1 MYLFKKF
8 KCYSQKKYFIK
19 KMSDINFGVF
29 TLTMDT
35 LMMAFLVTIF
45 GLVLTSYILLARN
58 PERKSVKGFVI
69 DIPVSTTIAS
79 YTTKMPW
86 VQKKGTTITKVTFYV
101 IKSPTFSS
109 ALHTFAG
116 SLGTTAGATDVATVT
131 LSAAAATLPL
141 NTVASNVAA
150 GLTLPIAVY
159 ERELYPAVNLAVAIA
174 SGETVTIS
182 GKIYVEV
189 EYENTCEF
197 LPGLCSATLDV

>member
-1 MYLFKKF
+1 M
-8 KCYSQKKYFIK
+8 
-19 KMSDINFGVF
+19 
-29 TLTMDT
+29 
-35 LMMAFLVTIF
+35 
-45 GLVLTSYILLARN
+45 LA
-58 PERKSVKGFVI
+58 
-69 DIPVSTTIAS
+69 
-79 YTTKMPW
+79 
-86 VQKKGTTITKVTFYV
+86 
-101 IKSPTFSS
+101 
-109 ALHTFAG
+109 FAG